1 MPARRE
7 RAAAPGAN
15 CGREVMTPLAT
26 VDQRAVV
33 LRRATE
39 ADTTA
44 IAAIWN
50 DAVSH
55 GDATTELEPR
65 TPAAQR
71 EWLACHGET
80 HPVIVAE
87 SRDEVV
93 AWGALSPYRPRPA
106 FAASVEDS
114 VYVKAGHR
122 GRGLGA
128 LILGEL
134 VALARRAHEH
144 RRAATAARGVA
155 DEVGQPGAHG
165 LADEVLL
172 GHRHRAGHPAVADR
186 AQQRRDH
193 LGEHRV
199 DAVER
204 ERLVEPQRDLGDV
217 AAVDRSE
224 DHLDV
229 LAGRRRGR
237 RRRRPE
243 QERRLADA
251 VALRK
256 PCAQPLHARDV
267 AFGIATLAARG
278 ALRPKDPIT
287 LFPLPQRVRCNPGPL
302 CERGDVESPRQ
313 CSSFRPAS

>member
-1 MPARRE
+1 
-7 RAAAPGAN
+7 
-15 CGREVMTPLAT
+15 MTPLAT

-134 VALARRAHEH
+134 VALARRADHH
-144 RRAATAARGVA
+144 TIVARIRSTNAASLALHARFGFEVA
-155 DEVGQPGAHG
+155 G
-165 LADEVLL
+165 
-172 GHRHRAGHPAVADR
+172 
-186 AQQRRDH
+186 
-193 LGEHRV
+193 
-199 DAVER
+199 VER
-204 ERLVEPQRDLGDV
+204 EIARI
-217 AAVDRSE
+217 
-224 DHLDV
+224 
-229 LAGRRRGR
+229 AGRW
-237 RRRRPE
+237 
-243 QERRLADA
+243 
-251 VALRK
+251 V
-256 PCAQPLHARDV
+256 DV
-267 AFGIATLAARG
+267 VVMQVVL
-278 ALRPKDPIT
+278 
-287 LFPLPQRVRCNPGPL
+287 
-302 CERGDVESPRQ
+302 
-313 CSSFRPAS
+313 